1 MQKKRADCRMHYGAR
16 SAYGTD
22 CMESKPQET
31 GTLHRYETCSLLV
44 SCMANSFRTM
54 FMLQSKTG
62 MPPRPPD
69 TPLDECFFPMPSPE
83 LSTCLLQGCGKM
95 VKRMWNHLDYHKKR
109 GTYCPNNCTTRRGA
123 DGVQRLLL
131 HATLATAISG
141 VLLSSTRRTVCWAT
155 CNTSDVHTYI
165 LPILQMWDTF
175 IFQWPKRYVLRVSLR
190 KQ

>member
-1 MQKKRADCRMHYGAR
+1 MQKKRADGRMHYGAR

-62 MPPRPPD
+62 MPPTPPTPPTPPD

-109 GTYCPNNCTTRRGA
+109 G
-123 DGVQRLLL
+123 D
-131 HATLATAISG
+131 
-141 VLLSSTRRTVCWAT
+141 
-155 CNTSDVHTYI
+155 I
-165 LPILQMWDTF
+165 LPQQLYHTKRSRWSSAFAATRYFSYGHIGCSPLINAQDCMLGHLQH
-175 IFQWPKRYVLRVSLR
+175 K
-190 KQ
+190 